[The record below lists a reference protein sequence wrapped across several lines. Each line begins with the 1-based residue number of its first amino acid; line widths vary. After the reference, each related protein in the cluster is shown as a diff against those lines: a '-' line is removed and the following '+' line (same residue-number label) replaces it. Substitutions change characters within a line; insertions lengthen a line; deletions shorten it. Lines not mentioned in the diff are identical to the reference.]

1 MGTRRVGQIGL
12 GAVGHHFARHL
23 LEHYGT
29 LLVFDVAITRVE
41 RVQALGALPAE
52 DVKSLAV
59 QCDTIV
65 LSLPGPDAVKD
76 VLTGSGGL
84 VHAAKPH
91 TLIIDC
97 STIDPDGSRWAS
109 DQCKRRRLRYVEAP
123 VTSAAPGGGGTEGA
137 KAGNVTFLVGGE
149 DNDVKD
155 ATQVFE
161 LLGERHLHLGPVGAG
176 SIMKLVTNHVSGV
189 ITLAVAEGL
198 VLAAAAG
205 FPVDKSLNVMKHSVA
220 NNYVLNHIMA
230 ARVRSGDY
238 EPGFAIDLMHKDHL
252 LAGKL
257 GQALSVPLQFNQLA
271 AETFQ
276 QMRAQGHGGK
286 DHALCAQFL
295 ADMARIDLRS
305 GGKID

>member
-1 MGTRRVGQIGL
+1 MV
-12 GAVGHHFARHL
+12 
-23 LEHYGT
+23 
-29 LLVFDVAITRVE
+29 VFDVTIARVE

-65 LSLPGPDAVKD
+65 LSLPDPDAVKD

-84 VHAAKPH
+84 VHAAKPY

-205 FPVDKSLNVMKHSVA
+205 FPVDQSLDVMKHSVA
-220 NNYVLNHIMA
+220 DNYVLNHIMA

-252 LAGKL
+252 LASKL

-295 ADMARIDLRS
+295 ADLARIDLGS